1 MSCPNATAPIEISL
15 NNITNKCD
23 YKCAYSFNYHNS
35 TSIATNRGD
44 YISLSYDSATTS
56 PVTYNSAGYN
66 VKEIRIYT
74 PSLHSYSGS
83 KTDGEMIIIHQS
95 NTNAKP
101 LLVCIPIIMNNS
113 MGQGSAFIQGVIDT
127 LSKNAPSN
135 GESTTTATYNLNT
148 VVPRTPFFSYSG
160 TEPYQPCS
168 TAVDYVVFDPANYSI
183 GINSSSLTTLQ
194 SIIQSNSYDVKS
206 SDNSQQ
212 PIPPLFY
219 NETGAKDIDIMAGE
233 FVIDCKPISQSTNTN
248 YQSSGNSDSS
258 GSMSLSELF
267 NSRVFQ
273 GVLFAIITATFI
285 YVIFV
290 TLPKEP
296 PPVVQQGGA
305 AAASLF
311 KFFFY

>member
-1 MSCPNATAPIEISL
+1 MSCPNATAPIDISL

-23 YKCAYSFNYHNS
+23 YKCAYNFNYHNS

-56 PVTYNSAGYN
+56 PVTYNSTGYN

-95 NTNAKP
+95 NTNEKP

-113 MGQGSAFIQGVIDT
+113 IGQGSAFIQGIIDK
-127 LSKNAPSN
+127 LSKSAPSN
-135 GESTTTATYNLNT
+135 GESTTTSTYNLNT

-168 TAVDYVVFDPANYSI
+168 AAVDYVVFDPANYSI
-183 GINSSSLTTLQ
+183 GISDSSLTTFQ

-206 SDNSQQ
+206 AANSQQ

-219 NETGAKDIDIMAGE
+219 NETGAQEINLTNGE
-233 FVIDCKPISQSTNTN
+233 FVIDCKPIVQSTETN
-248 YQSSGNSDSS
+248 YETSGDSS
-258 GSMSLSELF
+258 SSSLSISELF
-267 NSRVFQ
+267 NSTYFLWLLIPIIIVTI
-273 GVLFAIITATFI
+273 LFGISA
-285 YVIFV
+285 V
-290 TLPKEP
+290 LPKKAQP
-296 PPVVQQGGA
+296 VQQGGA

-311 KFFFY
+311 KLFFN